1 MKFKMKT
8 LLFYVF
14 YSENK
19 KKYYLIKS
27 SMIDLEVIHKIIKRR
42 LNLSEKN
49 IIDLDFESNIK
60 EENKIKIYNKFG
72 NLDFLGET
80 YKPLMLKITNTGNDP
95 DYYKVNEN
103 GYSEYHLN
111 LIKINSFLASFNKY
125 YANELKNLRKSIT
138 ITWLFG

>member
-60 EENKIKIYNKFG
+60 EENKIKIYNKLG

-80 YKPLMLKITNTGNDP
+80 YKPLMLKI
-95 DYYKVNEN
+95 
-103 GYSEYHLN
+103 
-111 LIKINSFLASFNKY
+111 
-125 YANELKNLRKSIT
+125 
-138 ITWLFG
+138 

>member
-49 IIDLDFESNIK
+49 IIELK
-60 EENKIKIYNKFG
+60 
-72 NLDFLGET
+72 
-80 YKPLMLKITNTGNDP
+80 KITPTLRWVALAGGEPTLSQPIKNYLKFDQAFA
-95 DYYKVNEN
+95 
-103 GYSEYHLN
+103 N
-111 LIKINSFLASFNKY
+111 LLLIDQP
-125 YANELKNLRKSIT
+125 
-138 ITWLFG
+138 LFY